1 VISATLDSGI
11 ADISELTVMQL
22 LLADYNNTERSTMFQ
37 QFYEPHPALK
47 GFVNNIMIHEVK
59 FEATENSHGFSIP
72 PLPEHCLMFYVRD
85 RADVGDII
93 TKKKETLSSSI
104 VIGPN
109 VNRHH
114 ITPGR
119 DHLVIN
125 VGFQPGGL
133 YRFLGI
139 PMSTLL
145 CKDAFDGPELLGNE
159 MNIVIDQLREA
170 DSFYKM
176 KIIVESFLLKHVDK
190 LKQILP
196 IDHVLALLIKERGL
210 IKIDQLASDACL
222 STRQFERVFQQRIGL
237 PPKHFSRLVR
247 FSHAWIMKEQQPGI
261 RWIKIAH
268 ECGYFD
274 QTHLIRDFHEFAGI
288 NPSSIESELLKSPVK
303 FFNPL
308 FS

>member
-1 VISATLDSGI
+1 
-11 ADISELTVMQL
+11 
-22 LLADYNNTERSTMFQ
+22 MFH

-59 FEATENSHGFSIP
+59 FATTEIRPIFSIP
-72 PLPEHCLMFYVRD
+72 PVPEHSLMFYVRD
-85 RADVGDII
+85 RVDAGDIF

-114 ITPGR
+114 ITPGH

-125 VGFQPGGL
+125 IGFQPGGL

-139 PMSTLL
+139 PMSELL
-145 CKDAFDGPELLGNE
+145 CKDAFDGVELLGNE
-159 MNIVIDQLREA
+159 MNEVIDQLREA

-176 KIIVESFLLKHVDK
+176 KIIVESYLFSHVHK
-190 LKQILP
+190 LKQPLP
-196 IDHVLALLIKERGL
+196 IDDVLPLLIKERGL
-210 IKIDQLASDACL
+210 IKIDQLASHACL
-222 STRQFERVFQQRIGL
+222 SIRQFERVFQQRIGL
-237 PPKHFSRLVR
+237 SPKHFSRLVR
-247 FSHAWIMKEQQPGI
+247 FSQAWIMKEQQPGI

-274 QTHLIRDFHEFAGI
+274 QMHLIRDFQEFAGV
-288 NPSSIESELLKSPVK
+288 NPSSIESDLLKSPVK

-308 FS
+308 AG